1 MSNATVSFLGKVNNA
16 NDDNALFLKVF
27 GSEVLAAFQQE
38 NKMLPMTMVRTISQG
53 KSAAMPVIGKS
64 AAAEYHTAGNEI
76 VGQVTK
82 KNERVITID
91 DLLISHSFISE
102 LDEAKNHYDIRSI
115 YSTNMGEVLAQKI
128 DAHLL
133 QLTVLA
139 ARASATVTG
148 ESGGSVITDA
158 DANTS
163 ASSLIDSIF
172 EAAEDLDNA
181 NVPENDRFC
190 VVNPNIYYNIVGND
204 KILNRDFGGTNGV
217 YADGKVL
224 KVAGIN
230 IVKSNTANTSFTDL
244 SGASTTGQNNT
255 YNADFSTTV
264 ASIFHKSAV
273 GTIKLKNLKME
284 SEYDIRRQGT
294 LMVGK
299 LAYGHGIL
307 RPEAAVEIKTA

>member
-16 NDDNALFLKVF
+16 GDDNALFLKVF
-27 GSEVLAAFQQE
+27 GSEVLAAFQQA

-53 KSAAMPVIGKS
+53 KSASMPVIGKS
-64 AAAEYHTAGNEI
+64 AAAEYHVAGNEI
-76 VGQVTK
+76 LGQVTK

-91 DLLISHSFISE
+91 DLLLSHSFISE
-102 LDEAKNHYDIRSI
+102 LDEAKLHYDIRSI
-115 YSTNMGEVLAQKI
+115 YSQNMGEALAQKI

-190 VVNPNIYYNIVGND
+190 VVSPNIYYNIVGND

-230 IVKSNTANTSFTDL
+230 IVKSNSANTSFADL
-244 SGASTTGQNNT
+244 SGASTTGTNNT
-255 YNADFSTTV
+255 YVGNFATTV
-264 ASIFHKSAV
+264 ASVFHKSAV
-273 GTIKLKNLKME
+273 GTVKLKDLKME